1 MSCGAAV
8 TSIRRDMS
16 ARPIEQ
22 WFTEATARWPAVQWP
37 RQAYV
42 QHLGRESPPY
52 PVDLYLAGAAGHRL
66 DAAWEAIESDLGN
79 KARAVLHRQ
88 PSADMTAEELWA
100 EAILRLLAEDMERPV
115 LADGRRPAMI
125 IRYRGLVQLLNYLIV
140 IAKRVGIGR
149 KRRMKPTLSL
159 SGTGPTD
166 DPHDVAQNG
175 PTPAQSLESSE
186 DATELAA
193 AVRAAYGQLSAEQK
207 FLIAMV
213 YRNGMKQKQAGA
225 MLGWSEFKTC
235 RSLAAAMES
244 LRKSIA
250 RWAGADWN
258 GPLAAA
264 WEQCLQICWNDV
276 QVPSTNASKKSA

>member
-1 MSCGAAV
+1 MP
-8 TSIRRDMS
+8 

-22 WFTEATARWPAVQWP
+22 WFMEATARWPAVQWP
-37 RQAYV
+37 RQSYV
-42 QHLGRESPPY
+42 QHLGRQWPPY
-52 PVDLYLAGAAGHRL
+52 PLDLYLAGAAGHRV
-66 DAAWEAIESDLGN
+66 DAAWEAIESDLGP
-79 KARAVLHRQ
+79 KARSVLPRQ
-88 PSADMTAEELWA
+88 PSADLTAEELWA
-100 EAILRLLAEDMERPV
+100 EAISRLIAEDPQRPA
-115 LADGRRPAMI
+115 LHDGRRPALI

-149 KRRMKPTLSL
+149 KRRMRPALSL
-159 SGTGPTD
+159 SGTGPGD
-166 DPHDVAQNG
+166 DPHDVAQDG
-175 PTPAQSLESSE
+175 PTPVQSLEMSE
-186 DATELAA
+186 EAAQLAA
-193 AVRAAYGQLSAEQK
+193 AVSSAYAVLAPEQK

-213 YRNGMKQKQAGA
+213 YRNGMKQKDAGS

-244 LRKSIA
+244 LRRSIA

-264 WEQCLQICWNDV
+264 WEQSLQICWNNV